1 MKELISKNPNLLNEL
16 EINQGNIDQSIGED
30 ISLDSEDY
38 QGTVEDGEANT
49 ENENMIFGSD
59 FIKSIPRSISA
70 TADLPVPND
79 YIISLGDKLKIIL
92 TGGKQ
97 DIYVLEVGMDGSI
110 LFPEL
115 GKVNIFGESIT
126 SAKESIEQLV
136 KLSYVGTDVSVSLDS
151 LSAKKISIIGAVNNP
166 GTYIISPFSTISSAL
181 AYSGGRTYASLRNS
195 CNKKRQRN

>member
-1 MKELISKNPNLLNEL
+1 MITNLKNLPKFLLIIAGLAFSQQQINDEGLKELISKNPNLLNEL
-16 EINQGNIDQSIGED
+16 EINQGNIDQSIKGED
-30 ISLDSEDY
+30 ISLDSEDN

-126 SAKESIEQLV
+126 SAKEIIEQLV

-151 LSAKKISIIGAVNNP
+151 LSAKK
-166 GTYIISPFSTISSAL
+166 L
-181 AYSGGRTYASLRNS
+181 AS
-195 CNKKRQRN
+195 